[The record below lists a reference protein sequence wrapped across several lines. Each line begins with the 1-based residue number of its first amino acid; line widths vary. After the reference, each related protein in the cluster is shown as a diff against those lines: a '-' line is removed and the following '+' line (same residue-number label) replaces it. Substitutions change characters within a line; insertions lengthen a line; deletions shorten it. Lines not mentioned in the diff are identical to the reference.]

1 MQKFINKIK
10 KSNKVYLG
18 ILIITLLSYLI
29 GYIIFVKNIA
39 VLTGIETLVRVILI
53 ILFGI
58 WFLVW
63 LVMGLIYIFNKKYS
77 SFIIMIV
84 FTLLFNGIFFVAG
97 YYIDTIY
104 KSIDNIS
111 KDTVNY
117 TTYLISMKD
126 TEFNENSKIGIIS
139 DTNNIEGNTLAKDLI
154 SEKNLTNKLYQYDD
168 FYIMLDDLYS
178 GKIDACFVSS
188 NYTILFATEEKYQ
201 NIKDD
206 TKVIYQYSKEMKNQD
221 NIVYTNKKLTEPFT
235 ILVMGVDS
243 EINGLNAN
251 GAFNGDTLMM
261 VTFNPKTLSASM
273 FSVPRDL
280 YVPISCRNNAL
291 AKINSSAAYGTNCV
305 INTMKQLTD
314 IDIDYYVK
322 MNFKGVVDLV
332 EALGGVTVN
341 VEEPWS
347 WYNAGVNYNGKVCEQ
362 NSNRE
367 FGDKI
372 VCMDP
377 GLQVLNGEQALAY
390 ARNRHQYLGSDLDRI
405 RHQQDVIEAVIEKAK
420 TLRNF
425 DDFKKVLDAVSKNM
439 DTNMTTDQI
448 LSLYDVGKSFLVN
461 TINGSDVKFS
471 IYKTS
476 LETYSLPVYLGYS
489 TTSALGYYK
498 KSLEDIKTMMK
509 TNLGLIEK
517 IPNKTFSVDYNDDYT
532 VKYYGKK
539 LYGDKSVAT
548 MPSLIGSS
556 LDYATNWATSNGVSL
571 SKIEVYEGDEH
582 FNYLY
587 GDGIVADQ
595 SIHVNS
601 VIGIGTNL
609 TIYVNKR
616 PTSTSIA
623 DNNNNQSNTENNN
636 SEEKPTRNENDTVI
650 ENEE

>member
-1 MQKFINKIK
+1 MKKFINKIK
-10 KSNKVYLG
+10 ESNKVYLV
-18 ILIITLLSYLI
+18 ILIVTLITYLI
-29 GYIIFVKNIA
+29 GYFIFVKNIA

-63 LVMGLIYIFNKKYS
+63 LVMGLIYVFSKKYS
-77 SFIIMIV
+77 SFIIMII
-84 FTLLFNGIFFVAG
+84 FTLLFNGIFFIAG

-104 KSIDNIS
+104 HSIDNIS

-117 TTYLISMKD
+117 TSYLISMKD
-126 TEFNENSKIGIIS
+126 TKFKEDSKIGIIS
-139 DTNNIEGNTLAKDLI
+139 DTNNIEGNTLAKELI
-154 SEKNLTNKLYQYDD
+154 AEKNLNNKLYQYDD

-188 NYTILFATEEKYQ
+188 NYAILFASEEKYQ

-206 TKVIYQYSKEMKNQD
+206 TKIIYQYSKEMKNQD
-221 NIVYTNKKLTEPFT
+221 NVVYTNKKLTEPFT
-235 ILVMGVDS
+235 VLVMGVDS

-261 VTFNPKTLSASM
+261 ITFNPKTLSASM

-291 AKINSSAAYGTNCV
+291 SKINSSAAYGTNCV

-332 EALGGVTVN
+332 EALGGITVN

-367 FGDKI
+367 FGDKV

-377 GLQVLNGEQALAY
+377 GVQVLNGEQALAY

-405 RHQQDVIEAVIEKAK
+405 RHQQDVIEAMIEKAK
-420 TLRNF
+420 TLRSF

-461 TINGSDVKFS
+461 AINGNDVKFS

-476 LETYSLPVYLGYS
+476 LETYSLPVFLGYS

-498 KSLEDIKTMMK
+498 NSLEDIKTMMK

-517 IPNKTFSVDYNDDYT
+517 IPNKTFSIDYNDDYT
-532 VKYYGKK
+532 IKYYGKK

-548 MPSLIGSS
+548 MPTLIGKSV
-556 LDYATNWATSNGVSL
+556 DYATSWAVSNGVNL
-571 SKIEVYEGDEH
+571 NKIEVYEGDEH

-595 SIHVNS
+595 SIHVDS
-601 VIGIGTNL
+601 VIGTGTNL

-616 PTSTSIA
+616 A
-623 DNNNNQSNTENNN
+623 SNPGNTVSDENN
-636 SEEKPTRNENDTVI
+636 SLEEKPTRNENDTVI

>member
-1 MQKFINKIK
+1 MNKFIKRLKN
-10 KSNKVYLG
+10 SNKVYLS
-18 ILIITLLSYLI
+18 ILIITLITYLI

-39 VLTGIETLVRVILI
+39 VLTGIETLVRMILI

-63 LVMGLIYIFNKKYS
+63 LVMGLVYVFNKKYS
-77 SFIIMIV
+77 SFIIMII

-104 KSIDNIS
+104 KEIDSIS
-111 KDTVNY
+111 KDTINY

-126 TEFNENSKIGIIS
+126 TEFNSDSKIGIIS
-139 DTNNIEGNTLAKDLI
+139 DTTNIEGNILAKELI
-154 SEKNLTNKLYQYDD
+154 NKDNLPNKLYQYDD
-168 FYIMLDDLYS
+168 FYVMLDDLYS

-188 NYTILFATEEKYQ
+188 NYTILFAAEEKYQ

-206 TKVIYQYSKEMKNQD
+206 TKIVLQYSKEMKNQD
-221 NIVYTNKKLTEPFT
+221 NISYTNKKLTEPFT
-235 ILVMGVDS
+235 VLVMGVDS
-243 EINGLNAN
+243 ETNGLNAN

-261 VTFNPKTLSASM
+261 ITFNPKTLSASM

-291 AKINSSAAYGTNCV
+291 AKINSSAAYGTKCV

-332 EALGGVTVN
+332 EALGGIDIN

-347 WYNAGVNYNGKVCEQ
+347 WYNAGVNYGGKVCEQ

-377 GLQVLNGEQALAY
+377 GFQTLNGEQALAY

-405 RHQQDVIEAVIEKAK
+405 RHQQDVVEAIVEKAK
-420 TLRNF
+420 TLRSF
-425 DDFKKVLDAVSKNM
+425 DDFKNVLNAVQKNM

-448 LSLYDVGKSFLVN
+448 LSLYDVGKSILVN
-461 TINGSDVKFS
+461 TLNGNEVKFS
-471 IYKTS
+471 IYKTT
-476 LETYSLPVYLGYS
+476 LETYSLPVFLGYS

-498 KSLEDIKTMMK
+498 DSLEDIKKMMK
-509 TNLGLIEK
+509 TNLELLEK
-517 IPNKTFSVDYNDDYT
+517 VPNKTFSIDYNEDYT
-532 VKYYGKK
+532 LKIYGKK
-539 LYGDKSVAT
+539 IYGAKSVAT
-548 MPSLIGSS
+548 MPNLIGSS
-556 LDYATNWATSNGVSL
+556 KDYVSNWAVSNGINL
-571 SKIEVYEGDEH
+571 TTIEVYEGDEH

-587 GDGIVADQ
+587 ADGIVADQ
-595 SIHVNS
+595 SIHINS
-601 VIGIGTNL
+601 VIGTGTNL

-616 PTSTSIA
+616 ATNNDISNSQ
-623 DNNNNQSNTENNN
+623 NNNDN
-636 SEEKPTRNENDTVI
+636 SVPEHNENDTVI
-650 ENEE
+650 DNEE

>member
-10 KSNKVYLG
+10 KSNKVYLV
-18 ILIITLLSYLI
+18 ILIVTLITYLI
-29 GYIIFVKNIA
+29 GYFIFVKNIA

-63 LVMGLIYIFNKKYS
+63 LVMGLIYVFNKKYS
-77 SFIIMIV
+77 SFIIMII
-84 FTLLFNGIFFVAG
+84 FTLLFNGIFFIAG

-104 KSIDNIS
+104 HSIDNIS

-117 TTYLISMKD
+117 TSYLISMKD
-126 TEFNENSKIGIIS
+126 TEFKEDSKIGIIS
-139 DTNNIEGNTLAKDLI
+139 DTNNIEGNTLAKELI
-154 SEKNLTNKLYQYDD
+154 TEKNLNNKLYQYDD
-168 FYIMLDDLYS
+168 FYIMLNDLYS

-188 NYTILFATEEKYQ
+188 NYAILFASEEKYQ

-206 TKVIYQYSKEMKNQD
+206 TKIIYQYSKEMKNQD
-221 NIVYTNKKLTEPFT
+221 NVVYTNKKLTEPFT
-235 ILVMGVDS
+235 VLVMGVDS

-261 VTFNPKTLSASM
+261 ITFNPKTLSASM

-291 AKINSSAAYGTNCV
+291 SKINSSAAYGTNCV

-314 IDIDYYVK
+314 INIDYYVK

-332 EALGGVTVN
+332 EALGGITVN

-367 FGDKI
+367 FGNKVI
-372 VCMDP
+372 CMDP
-377 GLQVLNGEQALAY
+377 GIQVLNGEQALAY

-405 RHQQDVIEAVIEKAK
+405 RHQQDVIEAMIEKAK
-420 TLRNF
+420 TLRSF

-461 TINGSDVKFS
+461 AINGSDVKFS

-476 LETYSLPVYLGYS
+476 LETYSLPVFLGYS

-498 KSLEDIKTMMK
+498 NSLEDIKTMMK

-532 VKYYGKK
+532 IKYYGKK

-548 MPSLIGSS
+548 MPTLIGKSV
-556 LDYATNWATSNGVSL
+556 DYATSWTISNGVNL
-571 SKIEVYEGDEH
+571 NKIEVYEGDEH

-595 SIHVNS
+595 SIHVDS
-601 VIGIGTNL
+601 VIGAGTNL
-609 TIYVNKR
+609 TIYVNR
-616 PTSTSIA
+616 RA
-623 DNNNNQSNTENNN
+623 NNPSNTVSDENN
-636 SEEKPTRNENDTVI
+636 SLEEKPTRNENDTVI

>member
-1 MQKFINKIK
+1 MNKFIQKLKN
-10 KSNKVYLG
+10 SNKVYLS
-18 ILIITLLSYLI
+18 ILIITLIAYII
-29 GYIIFVKNIA
+29 GYAIFVKNIA
-39 VLTGIETLVRVILI
+39 VLTGIETLVRMILI

-63 LVMGLIYIFNKKYS
+63 LIMGLVYVINKKYS
-77 SFIIMIV
+77 SFIIMII

-104 KSIDNIS
+104 KEIDNIS
-111 KDTVNY
+111 KDTINY
-117 TTYLISMKD
+117 TTYLISLKD
-126 TEFNENSKIGIIS
+126 KDFDSDSKIGIIS
-139 DTNNIEGNTLAKDLI
+139 DTSNIEGNVLAKELI
-154 SEKNLTNKLYQYDD
+154 AKDNLSNKLYQYED

-188 NYTILFATEEKYQ
+188 NYTILFASEEKYQ
-201 NIKDD
+201 NIKDE
-206 TKVIYQYSKEMKNQD
+206 TKVVLQYSKEMKNQD
-221 NIVYTNKKLTEPFT
+221 NISYTNKKLTEPFT
-235 ILVMGVDS
+235 VLVMGVDS
-243 EINGLNAN
+243 EANGLNAN

-280 YVPISCRNNAL
+280 YVPIKCRNNAL
-291 AKINSSAAYGTNCV
+291 AKINSSAAYGTSCV

-341 VEEPWS
+341 VEEPWG
-347 WYNAGVNYNGKVCEQ
+347 WYNAGVNYGGKVCEQ

-367 FGDKI
+367 FGDKV

-377 GLQVLNGEQALAY
+377 GVQTLNGEQALAY
-390 ARNRHQYLGSDLDRI
+390 ARNRHQYIGSDLDRI
-405 RHQQDVIEAVIEKAK
+405 RHQQDVVEAIVEKAK
-420 TLRNF
+420 TLRSF
-425 DDFKKVLDAVSKNM
+425 DDFKNVLNAVQKNM

-448 LSLYDVGKSFLVN
+448 LSLYDVGKSLLVN
-461 TINGSDVKFS
+461 TINGNEVKFS
-471 IYKTS
+471 IYKTT

-498 KSLEDIKTMMK
+498 DSLEDIKKMMK
-509 TNLGLIEK
+509 TNLELIEK
-517 IPNKTFSVDYNDDYT
+517 VPNKTFSIDYNENYT
-532 VKYYGKK
+532 LKFYGKK
-539 LYGDKSVAT
+539 IYGAKSVAT

-556 LDYATNWATSNGVSL
+556 ALYASNWAANNGVNL
-571 SKIEVYEGDEH
+571 TKVEVYEGDEH

-587 GDGIVADQ
+587 ADGVVADQ

-601 VIGIGTNL
+601 VIESGTNL
-609 TIYVNKR
+609 TLYVNR
-616 PTSTSIA
+616 RSSNIDNSNTN
-623 DNNNNQSNTENNN
+623 DNNSNSENNAN
-636 SEEKPTRNENDTVI
+636 DTPTRGENDTVI
-650 ENEE
+650 DNEE

>member
-1 MQKFINKIK
+1 MNKFIKRLKN
-10 KSNKVYLG
+10 SNKVYLS
-18 ILIITLLSYLI
+18 ILIITLITYLI

-39 VLTGIETLVRVILI
+39 VLTGIETLVRLILI
-53 ILFGI
+53 VLFGI

-63 LVMGLIYIFNKKYS
+63 LVMGLVYVFNKKYS
-77 SFIIMIV
+77 SFIIMII

-104 KSIDNIS
+104 KEIDSIS
-111 KDTVNY
+111 KDTINY
-117 TTYLISMKD
+117 TTYLINMKD
-126 TEFNENSKIGIIS
+126 TEFNSDSKIGIIS
-139 DTNNIEGNTLAKDLI
+139 DTTNIEGNILAKELI
-154 SEKNLTNKLYQYDD
+154 NKDNLPNKLYQYDD
-168 FYIMLDDLYS
+168 FYVMLDDLYS

-188 NYTILFATEEKYQ
+188 NYAILFAAEEKYQ

-206 TKVIYQYSKEMKNQD
+206 TKVVLQYSKEMKNQD
-221 NIVYTNKKLTEPFT
+221 NISYTNKKLTEPFT
-235 ILVMGVDS
+235 VLVMGVDS
-243 EINGLNAN
+243 ETNGLNAN

-261 VTFNPKTLSASM
+261 ITFNPKTLSASM

-291 AKINSSAAYGTNCV
+291 AKINSSAAYGTKCV

-332 EALGGVTVN
+332 EALGGIEIN

-347 WYNAGVNYNGKVCEQ
+347 WYNAGVNYGGKVCEQ

-377 GLQVLNGEQALAY
+377 GFQTLNGEQALAY

-405 RHQQDVIEAVIEKAK
+405 RHQQDVVEAIVEKAK
-420 TLRNF
+420 TLRSF
-425 DDFKKVLDAVSKNM
+425 DDFKNVLNAVQKNM

-448 LSLYDVGKSFLVN
+448 LSLYDVGKSILVN
-461 TINGSDVKFS
+461 TLNGNEVKFS
-471 IYKTS
+471 IYKTT
-476 LETYSLPVYLGYS
+476 LETYSLPVFLGYS

-498 KSLEDIKTMMK
+498 DSLEDIKKMMK
-509 TNLGLIEK
+509 TNLELLEK
-517 IPNKTFSVDYNDDYT
+517 IPNKTFSIDYNEDYT
-532 VKYYGKK
+532 LKFYGKK
-539 LYGDKSVAT
+539 IYGAKSVAT
-548 MPSLIGSS
+548 MPNLIGSS
-556 LDYATNWATSNGVSL
+556 KDYVSNWAVSNSINL
-571 SKIEVYEGDEH
+571 TTIEVYEGDEH

-587 GDGIVADQ
+587 ADGIVADQ

-601 VIGIGTNL
+601 VIDTGTNL
-609 TIYVNKR
+609 TVYINKR
-616 PTSTSIA
+616 ATNQ
-623 DNNNNQSNTENNN
+623 DNNNQTNNNGSTENSPNVP
-636 SEEKPTRNENDTVI
+636 EHNENDTVI
-650 ENEE
+650 DNEE